1 MVLELHLGRKIDAHQ
16 WLGAGQMLSADKKL
30 NKFNENF
37 QGSIVIGVT
46 LTCSSRDRR
55 SSVLCLNVDRNELL
69 LREAST
75 LKKQGLQ
82 FGNWSRSRYDY
93 ACNIV
98 LQAIKRFKEHELNQR
113 LHSSADFGV
122 LLPSPSPK
130 KQPAPG
136 AQLDKES
143 SKQVQQLHDP
153 IPDPIPLS
161 VSGVS
166 HHQPLTSIPQHG
178 LQQAEEHQ
186 VLATIQEFETK
197 YLNIKMQAHIQQEQQ
212 QMLTSLQE
220 LQQSVSSFRLFSE
233 QCGTPKDVLQ
243 RLCNLSAKILELRQL
258 LERQIGQI
266 AHNQSPTNT
275 ASSVTEIKNPSYM
288 EQLVGEVVRSNNITA
303 QLASRSMMMMETVT
317 RTNMLMQ
324 QQLMGYNAN
333 PVIDLTPTG
342 QAFDLD
348 QMQPRQPYT
357 PAPVLQVPPTAGTPG
372 QHQQPAQLQQRGRH
386 PSMMNSNFFKNIF

>member
-288 EQLVGEVVRSNNITA
+288 EQ
-303 QLASRSMMMMETVT
+303 QL
-317 RTNMLMQ
+317 L
-324 QQLMGYNAN
+324 GYNAN